1 MLKRVTKSNEKPET
15 FWRFQMAILSTLSVM
30 AFILSILL
38 NSYKSSW
45 LGMFLFWRHYAEKLI
60 DGIG

>member
-1 MLKRVTKSNEKPET
+1 
-15 FWRFQMAILSTLSVM
+15 M

-60 DGIG
+60 DGIGYSAIV